1 MLFVSFGSLLKLNYG
16 LFTILLFYHYLRG
29 IFRFFYFTELYMSES
44 FSEAVKLMLTGMSTV
59 FVILILVVILGN
71 LIVIVTNRLYVESP
85 VASSLNQEEHRELSP
100 QQLAAIVATVEALT
114 GGKGK
119 VASVEKPNQ

>member
-1 MLFVSFGSLLKLNYG
+1 
-16 LFTILLFYHYLRG
+16 
-29 IFRFFYFTELYMSES
+29 MSES

-71 LIVIVTNRLYVESP
+71 LIVMVTNRLYVESP
-85 VASSLNQEEHRELSP
+85 VTPSLNQEEHGELSP

>member
-1 MLFVSFGSLLKLNYG
+1 MN
-16 LFTILLFYHYLRG
+16 
-29 IFRFFYFTELYMSES
+29 ES
-44 FSEAVKLMLTGMSTV
+44 FSEAVELMLTGMSTV
-59 FVILILVVILGN
+59 FVILILVVVLGN
-71 LIVIVTNRLYVESP
+71 LIVIFTNRLYVEPP
-85 VASSLNQEEHRELSP
+85 VGSSLNQEENQELSP

>member
-1 MLFVSFGSLLKLNYG
+1 
-16 LFTILLFYHYLRG
+16 
-29 IFRFFYFTELYMSES
+29 MSES

-71 LIVIVTNRLYVESP
+71 LIVIITNRLHVELP
-85 VASSLNQEEHRELSP
+85 VVPSLSQEEHRELSP